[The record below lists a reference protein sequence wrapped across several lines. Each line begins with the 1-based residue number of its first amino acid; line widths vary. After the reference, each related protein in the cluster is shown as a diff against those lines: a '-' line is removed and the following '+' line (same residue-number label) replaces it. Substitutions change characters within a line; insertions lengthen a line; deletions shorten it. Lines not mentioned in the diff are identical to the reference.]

1 MEVDAQ
7 AIAKLLG
14 GRREGA
20 GYLCHCPVKGHGKG
34 RGDRRPSLGVS
45 DGDKAL
51 VVHCFAGCASTAVLA
66 ALRSLSPTGQLPKR
80 LGGLDNRRTPKTTSD
95 YARRLW
101 RASADPRGTPVAV
114 FLGERGLPPDPPA
127 TIRYLPSYRY
137 DRAKPKSALP
147 CMIAAVQ
154 ASTREIVAVQIT
166 FLHSSGR
173 RKADVEHPRRAIG
186 PLGDGMLRLA
196 PAGPSMGC
204 AEGFEKAWAA
214 QLLFGEPVWAT
225 LGVERYSVVA
235 WPSDTR
241 RLTIYADNDP
251 PGLSGARQFRDDHPD
266 IETRLRYSAHP
277 GEDFDRL
284 YRAVAG
290 ERDAA
295 MRRLLEE

>member
-14 GRREGA
+14 GGREGA
-20 GYLCHCPVKGHGKG
+20 AYLCHCPVKGHGKG

-80 LGGLDNRRTPKTTSD
+80 LSGLDNRRTPKTTSD
-95 YARRLW
+95 YVRRLW
-101 RASADPRGTPVAV
+101 RASADPLGTPVAV
-114 FLGERGLPPDPPA
+114 FLRERGLPPDPPA

-154 ASTREIVAVQIT
+154 ASSREIVAVQIT

-173 RKADVEHPRRAIG
+173 RKADVEHPRPR
-186 PLGDGMLRLA
+186 DR
-196 PAGPSMGC
+196 PA
-204 AEGFEKAWAA
+204 W
-214 QLLFGEPVWAT
+214 
-225 LGVERYSVVA
+225 R
-235 WPSDTR
+235 
-241 RLTIYADNDP
+241 
-251 PGLSGARQFRDDHPD
+251 
-266 IETRLRYSAHP
+266 
-277 GEDFDRL
+277 
-284 YRAVAG
+284 
-290 ERDAA
+290 RDAA
-295 MRRLLEE
+295 VGACKS